1 MFTANKLWSWPTQ
14 AANVREHRKAG
25 NMYRRAK
32 SVVTGALVT
41 FGVMGCLLA
50 SLGHAQ
56 NASDQGAAPQ
66 ITSGQKVETKGMIL
80 TRDGENMT
88 VQTRD
93 MGNITVEIHPETK
106 VQVPKGV
113 FRHSDMEATSLIP
126 GLDVEVRGVGG
137 ADNHVIADQIRFTRE
152 SLKVAQQA
160 HAAMTA
166 TNAQVSQNKAGVA
179 TNQQGIQKN
188 AAGISQHTQDLAGVQ
203 ERFSNLTEYDVKKDI
218 SVTFDT
224 GKSDLSANAKQ
235 QLSDLAKDATSIK
248 GYLVEVKGF
257 ASTSGSADVNQQL
270 SQDRAESVVTF
281 LQQQGVAIQHI
292 INPGAMGTGSPTASN
307 DTEAGRMQNQR
318 VEVKL
323 LVNRGVG
330 GSK

>member
-1 MFTANKLWSWPTQ
+1 
-14 AANVREHRKAG
+14 
-25 NMYRRAK
+25 MYCRVK
-32 SVVTGALVT
+32 SVLTGALVT
-41 FGVMGCLLA
+41 FGVMGCLSA

-56 NASDQGAAPQ
+56 NPNEEGAAPQ
-66 ITSGQKVETKGMIL
+66 VTTGQKVETKGMIL

-88 VQTRD
+88 VQTRN

-113 FRHSDMEATSLIP
+113 FRHSNMEETALVP
-126 GLDVEVRGVGG
+126 GLDIEVKGVGA
-137 ADNHVIADQIRFTRE
+137 ADNHVVADQIRFTRE

-166 TNAQVSQNKAGVA
+166 TNAQVAQSKQDITTNKQGIAA
-179 TNQQGIQKN
+179 NQQANQQN
-188 AAGISQHTQDLAGVQ
+188 AAHISQHSQELAGVQ
-203 ERFSNLTEYDVKKDI
+203 ERFDNLTEYDVKKDV
-218 SVTFDT
+218 SVNFDT
-224 GKSDLSANAKQ
+224 GKSNISDDAKQ
-235 QLSDLAKDATSIK
+235 QLTELAKAATGLK

-257 ASTSGSADVNQQL
+257 ASTSGAADANQQL
-270 SQDRAESVVTF
+270 SEDRAENVVAF
-281 LQQQGVAIQHI
+281 LHQQGVAIQHI
-292 INPGAMGTGSPTASN
+292 VNPGAMGTTSPVASN